1 MPIAKLNEID
11 VYYEVH
17 GAGEPVL
24 LLHGLGSSTEDWEP
38 EVARLAGNW
47 RVITCDTRGHGR
59 SSKPRGHY
67 TLLQFAADTAGL
79 LDHLACG
86 PAHVVGLSMGGCIA
100 FQLAVDRPD
109 LVRSLV
115 IVNSGPE
122 MILRTWRERLAIRMR
137 DVIVRFSGMRKMGE
151 VLAPRLLPGDRHAE
165 LQRRFVE
172 RWARNDGRAYLASL
186 HAMIGWSVA
195 ARLGEI
201 RCPTLIVASE
211 FDYTPTSAKEA
222 YLPRIAG
229 AQLAVIPNAH
239 HAVPIEDPDALN
251 NVLERFLDGVANV
264 RA

>member
-1 MPIAKLNEID
+1 MPIATLDDIA

-17 GAGEPVL
+17 GAGAPVL

-38 EVARLAGNW
+38 QVARLARHW
-47 RVITCDTRGHGR
+47 QVITCDVRGHGR
-59 SSKPRGHY
+59 SAKPRGRY
-67 TLLQFAADTAGL
+67 TLHQFAADAAAL
-79 LDHLACG
+79 LDRLGYG

-100 FQLAVDRPD
+100 FQLVLDRPD

-165 LQRRFVE
+165 LRRRFVE
-172 RWARNDGRAYLASL
+172 RWARNDGRAYLAAL

-201 RCPTLIVASE
+201 RCPTLVVASE
-211 FDYTPTSAKEA
+211 FDYSPTSAKEA

-229 AQLAVIPNAH
+229 ATLAVIAKAH
-239 HAVPIEDPDALN
+239 HAVSIEDPDALN
-251 NVLERFLDGVANV
+251 GVLEGFLNGGADV
-264 RA
+264 RT